1 MCLASILLSCRCST
15 LYYSRMVDED
25 FSSAYL
31 TETQTY
37 HILQISQVT
46 SQFLRVEVVC
56 RWQSITATAVIIKKN
71 QFNPFLCCER
81 LSSQS
86 QVDSFASVEEGRLT
100 YIAEHQDDFRC
111 EHFQGVADAV
121 GQGHL
126 DGSSIGKKRIVPTAF
141 TGGDRYGQQN
151 FQDGVA
157 ICRVFGPPHLFV
169 TFTCN
174 PKWAEIKDA
183 LVFEPGQK
191 STDRSDLVVRVFK
204 LKMEQFMKGIMKGRT
219 FGPVCAGSYS
229 RHNSVMNNPIALEW
243 LH

>member
-126 DGSSIGKKRIVPTAF
+126 DGSSIGKKELSLRPSRVEIAMGNKISKMVLQYAVFLVHLIYLSPSRVTQSGLRSKMPLYLSLDKKAQIVL
-141 TGGDRYGQQN
+141 
-151 FQDGVA
+151 
-157 ICRVFGPPHLFV
+157 IL
-169 TFTCN
+169 
-174 PKWAEIKDA
+174 W
-183 LVFEPGQK
+183 FE
-191 STDRSDLVVRVFK
+191 SS
-204 LKMEQFMKGIMKGRT
+204 
-219 FGPVCAGSYS
+219 SS
-229 RHNSVMNNPIALEW
+229 RWSSS
-243 LH
+243 